1 MAPFLRAI
9 ASSRSN
15 ASERSTSSRQR
26 SCDASN
32 GTTQPVVVVELLEF
46 WGGGEACWRRG
57 LSLSAA
63 SYLLAAQPL
72 LVQVRPHLR
81 DLVVLGLEHDHH
93 QHALRTLVRH
103 AHLAQQPGLRG
114 GRGSLGL
121 GLGLGLG

>member
-1 MAPFLRAI
+1 MRQTEQLSPLWWWSC
-9 ASSRSN
+9 SSF
-15 ASERSTSSRQR
+15 
-26 SCDASN
+26 
-32 GTTQPVVVVELLEF
+32 G
-46 WGGGEACWRRG
+46 GGGEACCRRG
-57 LSLSAA
+57 LSLSGV

-81 DLVVLGLEHDHH
+81 DLVVLCLEHDHH

-114 GRGSLGL
+114 GRGRLGL